1 MERIRKVEHSF
12 YSSKM
17 KNDKKIILLSDLH
30 YYSDMDE
37 KKLLK
42 LAKKIAEERPDYI
55 CISGDLTMLMK
66 YVPSK
71 KPIN

>member
-42 LAKKIAEERPDYI
+42 LAQKIDKKRQDYI
-55 CISGDLTMLMK
+55 
-66 YVPSK
+66 
-71 KPIN
+71 